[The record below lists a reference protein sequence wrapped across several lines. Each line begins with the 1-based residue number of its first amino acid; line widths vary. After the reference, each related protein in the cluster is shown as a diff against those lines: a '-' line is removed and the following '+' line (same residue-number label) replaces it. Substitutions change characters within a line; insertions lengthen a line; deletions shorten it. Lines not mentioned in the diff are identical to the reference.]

1 MKEMEA
7 EVNRVLKGGN
17 CHEVLSEGFGLSLTR
32 KDLQTLSN
40 LNWLNDE
47 VSICCFITTRRMSSL
62 WSWAVPV
69 VCPVHWN
76 SSYCSGDQLLHESA
90 DGAQPEA
97 QSSLS

>member
-7 EVNRVLKGGN
+7 EVNRALKGGN

-47 VSICCFITTRRMSSL
+47 VSTCCFITT
-62 WSWAVPV
+62 W
-69 VCPVHWN
+69 
-76 SSYCSGDQLLHESA
+76 
-90 DGAQPEA
+90 
-97 QSSLS
+97 